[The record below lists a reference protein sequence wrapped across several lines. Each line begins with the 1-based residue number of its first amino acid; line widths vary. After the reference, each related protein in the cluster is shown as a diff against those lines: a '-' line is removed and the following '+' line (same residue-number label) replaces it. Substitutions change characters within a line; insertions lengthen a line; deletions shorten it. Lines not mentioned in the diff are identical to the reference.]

1 MPQTLSN
8 GVTVPINP
16 DAYNLTADLATM
28 GNSVKQYMT
37 GQYKS
42 IVATASGSLPTA
54 SGWINLGPAVAV
66 PANAFGS
73 GVGFVI
79 KVNAQVTTTN
89 GASGITAIRVLF
101 NGATQDGGQGQT
113 PASGQTTLP
122 VFGSMNNTGAV
133 AVTVQPQIT
142 SLTAAATIASGANVS
157 FYTVE
162 LAPVVGF

>member
-37 GQYKS
+37 GKYKS
-42 IVATASGSLPTA
+42 VVATASGSLAPA
-54 SGWINLGPAVAV
+54 DGWISLGPDITV

-133 AVTVQPQIT
+133 AVTVRPQI
-142 SLTAAATIASGANVS
+142 SAITAAATIASGANIS
-157 FYTVE
+157 FATVE
-162 LAPVVGF
+162 LCPIVGF